1 MFTTDA
7 AHPCS
12 YQWSIHLRAVRHKN
26 DGLSHFSIPDF
37 RYAEALS
44 GQKVIYRLINYIRLA
59 EIDSSP

>member
-1 MFTTDA
+1 MFTPDA

-37 RYAEALS
+37 RYAEALI
-44 GQKVIYRLINYIRLA
+44 GQKVI
-59 EIDSSP
+59 